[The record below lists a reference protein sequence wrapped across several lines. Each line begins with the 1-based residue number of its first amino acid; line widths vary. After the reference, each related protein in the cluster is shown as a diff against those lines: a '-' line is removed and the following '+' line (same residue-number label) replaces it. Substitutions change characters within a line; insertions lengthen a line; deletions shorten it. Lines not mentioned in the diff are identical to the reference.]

1 MFMYNYMYMYMYIY
15 LCPNFPI
22 RYMSQQQTNAFLRCL
37 ERFLHGGLRDF
48 GRGHLGEFF
57 ERRGGRLVGGR
68 RQ

>member
-1 MFMYNYMYMYMYIY
+1 MHIH
-15 LCPNFPI
+15 LHTHTHTHSHLHLHI
-22 RYMSQQQTNAFLRCL
+22 HVHIFLRCL

-57 ERRGGRLVGGR
+57 ERRGGRLAGGR